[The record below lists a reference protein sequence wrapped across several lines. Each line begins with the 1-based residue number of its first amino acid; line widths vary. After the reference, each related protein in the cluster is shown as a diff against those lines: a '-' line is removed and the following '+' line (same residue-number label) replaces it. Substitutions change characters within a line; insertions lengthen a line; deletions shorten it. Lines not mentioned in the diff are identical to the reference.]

1 MNNIKASLIRFA
13 TISSATSFNNE
24 ATPAIGLA
32 YLASI
37 CKINEVD
44 VEGIEATG
52 ISINNKFDI
61 PKYKLKGQGIDIDE
75 VINRIDPNTNLIGVS
90 AMFTYE
96 WLYVRDCIKEVKK
109 KFPQVKI
116 VAGGEHVTA
125 LPDYSLNDCHE
136 LDYIVL
142 GEGEQTWNEI
152 MIRLKDGSQN
162 FNDIPG
168 LVFRENEKIIKTK
181 PRARIKEIDKI
192 PWPDWETIPVEPYL
206 DNATGFGPGSG
217 RNMPMLAS
225 RGCPYECT
233 FCSNP
238 VMYGRRY
245 EIRNTECVINEIKH
259 YVKKYRISGIQFYD
273 LTAIVKKSWVI
284 EFCKALHDNNLNLDW
299 SLPSGTRSEALDL
312 DVLKALSSV
321 NLKYLVY
328 APESGS
334 EETLKLIKKKLK
346 LKNLEQ
352 SVKYAIQQG
361 IVVRTNLMIGFPHE
375 TRTQLYR
382 TLLQQIKFALMG
394 VEDVPAYIFNAY
406 PGTELFNNF
415 VNSKKII
422 INEDYFLSLAD
433 SLGGKLSPPKLVF
446 NKYMSKYEIYIYW
459 LLGNLLSYS
468 VAYVVRPKRIFRTI
482 KSLFTGASSSVM
494 EQRLKDIL
502 RKSKIFNRSIKPFI
516 QRIFFV
522 KF

>member
-1 MNNIKASLIRFA
+1 MESVKTTLIRFA

-24 ATPAIGLA
+24 ATPQIGLA

-37 CKINEVD
+37 CKINKVK
-44 VEGIEATG
+44 VEGIDATAVN
-52 ISINNKFDI
+52 INNKFDI
-61 PKYKLKGQGIDIDE
+61 PKYNLKGQGIDVDE

-96 WLYVRDCIKEVKK
+96 WLYVRDCIKEVKRK
-109 KFPQVKI
+109 LPNIKI

-125 LPDYSLNDCHE
+125 LPDYSLNDCKE
-136 LDYIVL
+136 LDYIIL
-142 GEGEQTWNEI
+142 GEGEQTWADI
-152 MIRLKDGSQN
+152 MIKLKEGSQN

-168 LVFRENEKIIKTK
+168 IAFRENEKIIRTK

-206 DNATGFGPGSG
+206 DSATGFGPGSG

-238 VMYGRRY
+238 IMYGRRY
-245 EIRNTECVINEIKH
+245 EIRSIQCVIDEIKH
-259 YVKKYRISGIQFYD
+259 YVQKYKITGIQFYD

-284 EFCKALHDNNLNLDW
+284 DFCKALHDNKLYLDW

-312 DVLKALSSV
+312 EVLKALSSV

-334 EETLKLIKKKLK
+334 EETLKIIKKKLK

-352 SVKYAIQQG
+352 SVKYAVKQG
-361 IVVRTNLMIGFPHE
+361 IFVRTNLMIGFPHE
-375 TRTQLYR
+375 TRKQLYQ

-394 VEDVPAYIFNAY
+394 VEDVPTYIFNAY

-415 VNSKKII
+415 VKEGKIV

-446 NKYMSKYEIYIYW
+446 NKHMSKYEIYIYW
-459 LLGNLLSYS
+459 LIGNLLSYS
-468 VAYVVRPKRIFRTI
+468 LVYIVRPKKILRTI
-482 KSLFTGASSSVM
+482 KSLFTNSSSSVI
-494 EQRLKDIL
+494 EQRLKDKL
-502 RKSKIFNRSIKPFI
+502 RKSKIFNSSIKPFI
-516 QRIFFV
+516 QRIFFR
-522 KF
+522 